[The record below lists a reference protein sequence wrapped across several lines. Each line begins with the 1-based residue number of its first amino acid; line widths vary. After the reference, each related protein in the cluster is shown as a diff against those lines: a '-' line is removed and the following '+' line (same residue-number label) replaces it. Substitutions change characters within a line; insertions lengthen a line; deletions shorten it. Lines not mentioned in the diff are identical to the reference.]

1 MHAGTC
7 LVFTVR
13 VILRRSC
20 DAAYSSTQ

>member
-20 DAAYSSTQ
+20 DVAYSSTQ